1 MSNKNVQKPITV
13 ARADFISDLTNLVNN
28 SGLPSFIL
36 EPIFKD
42 MFNDMK
48 IMSQRQL
55 ESDRKQYEQVLEQLG
70 EKGD

>member
-1 MSNKNVQKPITV
+1 MSNKSIQKPITIV
-13 ARADFISDLTNLVNN
+13 RADFISDLTNLVNK

-42 MFNDMK
+42 MYNDMK
-48 IMSQRQL
+48 VMSQRQL

>member
-13 ARADFISDLTNLVNN
+13 ARADFISDLTNLINN

-42 MFNDMK
+42 MSRDMEILSRK
-48 IMSQRQL
+48 QL

>member
-13 ARADFISDLTNLVNN
+13 VRADFISDLTNLVNN

-55 ESDRKQYEQVLEQLG
+55 ESDRKQYEQILEQLG